1 MRPQW
6 AVESGSTET
15 LKAAVRQKLGIAVLP
30 RAAVSPAPPG
40 TIVRSLSD
48 LAIALPVGLATR
60 PDAAPA
66 PPALA
71 ILVASLHRALAA
83 TAAAPARR

>member
-1 MRPQW
+1 M
-6 AVESGSTET
+6 
-15 LKAAVRQKLGIAVLP
+15 RQKLGIAVLP

-40 TIVRSLSD
+40 TVVRSLSD